1 MNYSSG
7 RHDSI
12 HGDEHLTPEPSDR
25 EKEQALAIFR
35 ENKEQF
41 YMLLRDIV
49 TNANYLEKVNTFTPD
64 SDDMETIEA
73 LYDFMDHYMQ
83 RALEINS
90 RDAKALKALEDNK

>member
-1 MNYSSG
+1 MDYTSG
-7 RHDSI
+7 RFDNV
-12 HGDEHLTPEPSDR
+12 HGDEHLTPEPSD
-25 EKEQALAIFR
+25 R

-73 LYDFMDHYMQ
+73 LHDFMDYHLQ
-83 RALEINS
+83 RALEKDFK
-90 RDAKALKALEDNK
+90 DARAREALEDNK

>member
-7 RHDSI
+7 RHDNV
-12 HGDEHLTPEPSDR
+12 HGDEHLTPEPSD
-25 EKEQALAIFR
+25 R

-49 TNANYLEKVNTFTPD
+49 TNADYLERNAIFQPD

-73 LYDFMDHYMQ
+73 LYDFMDYYMQ

>member
-1 MNYSSG
+1 MHYSSG
-7 RHDSI
+7 RHDNI

-25 EKEQALAIFR
+25 WQSIMR

-49 TNANYLEKVNTFTPD
+49 TNANYLEKVDMFTPD

-73 LYDFMDHYMQ
+73 LHDFMDYYIQ
-83 RALEINS
+83 RALEKDFK
-90 RDAKALKALEDNK
+90 DARAREALEDNK

>member
-7 RHDSI
+7 RFDNV
-12 HGDEHLTPEPSDR
+12 HGDEHLTAEPSDR

-41 YMLLRDIV
+41 YVLLRDIV
-49 TNANYLEKVNTFTPD
+49 TNANYLEKVNMFTPD

-73 LYDFMDHYMQ
+73 LHDFMDYYLQ
-83 RALEINS
+83 RALEKDFK
-90 RDAKALKALEDNK
+90 DARARETLEDNK

>member
-7 RHDSI
+7 RHDNI

-35 ENKEQF
+35 ENKEHF
-41 YMLLRDIV
+41 YMLLDDII
-49 TNANYLEKVNTFTPD
+49 TNADYLERNAIFQPD

-73 LYDFMDHYMQ
+73 LYDFMDYYMQ

>member
-7 RHDSI
+7 RHDNI
-12 HGDEHLTPEPSDR
+12 HGDEHLTPEPSD
-25 EKEQALAIFR
+25 R

-73 LYDFMDHYMQ
+73 LHDFMDYHLQ
-83 RALEINS
+83 RALEKDFK
-90 RDAKALKALEDNK
+90 DARARETLEDNN

>member
-7 RHDSI
+7 RHDNV
-12 HGDEHLTPEPSDR
+12 HGDEHLTPEPSD
-25 EKEQALAIFR
+25 R

-49 TNANYLEKVNTFTPD
+49 TNANYLEKVNMFTPD

-83 RALEINS
+83 RALEINA
-90 RDAKALKALEDNK
+90 RDSKALKALEDNK